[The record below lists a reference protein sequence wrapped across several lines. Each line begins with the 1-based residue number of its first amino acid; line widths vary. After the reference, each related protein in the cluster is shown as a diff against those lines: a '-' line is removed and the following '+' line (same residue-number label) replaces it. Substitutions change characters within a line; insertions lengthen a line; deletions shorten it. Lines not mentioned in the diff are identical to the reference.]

1 MTTTKTKPTPKGAQL
16 ADDLADLFPLVP
28 DSDRWGSYFNQSD
41 EPGDDSIDAWQQ
53 REARFLALVNAAPE
67 LLEELRNCVRHNAD
81 ILDNCLFPAHG
92 LKANLTPEQA
102 LWREKIKKWNTG
114 TRAAIAKATGQN

>member
-1 MTTTKTKPTPKGAQL
+1 MTTTKLTPKEAQL

-28 DSDRWGSYFNQSD
+28 DSDRWGSYYNQSD

-67 LLEELRNCVRHNAD
+67 LLELVDELQATVRALTRDVESCDLPNQIGAVLSRAD
-81 ILDNCLFPAHG
+81 
-92 LKANLTPEQA
+92 
-102 LWREKIKKWNTG
+102 
-114 TRAAIAKATGQN
+114 AAIAKATGQN

>member
-1 MTTTKTKPTPKGAQL
+1 MTTTKTKPTPKGAHT
-16 ADDLADLFPLVP
+16 
-28 DSDRWGSYFNQSD
+28 
-41 EPGDDSIDAWQQ
+41 PGPWENHKWNCEEHQIS
-53 REARFLALVNAAPE
+53 ARGGTIALVGHSHTLVSEAEADANGCLIAAAPE

-102 LWREKIKKWNTG
+102 LWREKIKKWNTE